1 MTDLTAFATAS
12 ASIVAKA
19 TVLLALA
26 LVVQRLMRNRSSAA
40 TRHIVLTLAVVAVLV
55 LPAASLVAPEWGLM
69 RRKAVDTRLEP
80 AAAPH
85 DSLATSTGD
94 GGAAL
99 TTDGRL
105 QRVNGIAVQAP
116 GARTVP
122 AFGPLMFLALYAV
135 GVAAMLAHFVVQ
147 RVKAGRFLRSTDVV
161 ADPEWRHL
169 FARCADGIGVRRHVR
184 LLRSREQNVPMAIG
198 SRNPAIVIPAVAET
212 WSEDRRQAVLLHEL
226 SHVARHDCLTEVVI
240 AASCAVFWF
249 HPAMWWVAR
258 QIRIE
263 RELACDD
270 RVIAAGAGGR
280 DYAGHLLEIAYSTGG
295 RRSFALAVGM
305 ARRSQLEGRLLAA
318 IDESRN
324 RQAPTRRV
332 FLGVVVAA
340 VTVLGAIAGAK
351 ATVVPPNDGAQEYP
365 AVEAGSPPARPE
377 DPSIINLV
385 HDRLER
391 IPERLVRA
399 ATNVARNLQD
409 NLPGTWEI
417 RPTATEGVV
426 HLRLVEVNSQSGTNV
441 PLSQLEGLTAAQLS
455 GAGGPVQFRVRRDAG
470 AFTFEGVFRNG
481 VGAGTFTFAPDAN
494 FPAEMARRGFTTP
507 TASEQYQLARHDV
520 GFAFIDELTK
530 QGYSKPRTSELVQ
543 AGQHGVHVAYLRE
556 MGALGYR
563 LGTLQPLIT
572 LRDHGVTPDYVRQMA
587 EFGYK
592 NLSADQVRNAR
603 DHGITADYV
612 RGMRDAGYG
621 TQTLEEIITTR
632 DHGVTPDFV
641 RALDQAG
648 YRKLRIEEVVR
659 ARDHGVSAEYIRD
672 MHQLGFKVSLDDL
685 VRARDHGVSA
695 EYARDIAALGYGNR
709 SLDELIRLRDHG
721 VTPEY
726 AKDIKALGYDG
737 LSLDD
742 LISLRDHGV
751 TVERIKAANARAG
764 TKLPIDMLRSLVAGG
779 MR

>member
-1 MTDLTAFATAS
+1 
-12 ASIVAKA
+12 
-19 TVLLALA
+19 
-26 LVVQRLMRNRSSAA
+26 
-40 TRHIVLTLAVVAVLV
+40 
-55 LPAASLVAPEWGLM
+55 
-69 RRKAVDTRLEP
+69 
-80 AAAPH
+80 
-85 DSLATSTGD
+85 
-94 GGAAL
+94 
-99 TTDGRL
+99 
-105 QRVNGIAVQAP
+105 
-116 GARTVP
+116 
-122 AFGPLMFLALYAV
+122 
-135 GVAAMLAHFVVQ
+135 
-147 RVKAGRFLRSTDVV
+147 
-161 ADPEWRHL
+161 
-169 FARCADGIGVRRHVR
+169 
-184 LLRSREQNVPMAIG
+184 MAIG
-198 SRNPAIVIPAVAET
+198 TRTPAIVIPAVADT
-212 WSEDRRQAVLLHEL
+212 WPDDRRQAVLLHEL
-226 SHVARHDCLTEVVI
+226 AHVARHDCLTEMVI
-240 AASCAVFWF
+240 ALSCAVFWF

-295 RRSFALAVGM
+295 QRSFALAVGM

-324 RQAPTRRV
+324 RRVPTLRV
-332 FLGVVVAA
+332 FLGVVVVA
-340 VTVLGAIAGAK
+340 VTVLGVIAGAK
-351 ATVVPPNDGAQEYP
+351 ATVITPNDGGQELP
-365 AVEAGSPPARPE
+365 AVEAATAAAQQK
-377 DPSIINLV
+377 DPSIVDLV
-385 HDRLER
+385 HKRLEH
-391 IPERLVRA
+391 IPQRLVLA

-441 PLSQLEGLTAAQLS
+441 PLAQLEGLTTAQLS
-455 GAGGPVQFRVRRDAG
+455 GTGGPVQFRVRRDAG
-470 AFTFEGVFRNG
+470 TFAFEGVFRNG
-481 VGAGTFTFAPDAN
+481 VGAGTFTFAPDPN
-494 FPAEMARRGFTTP
+494 FPAEMAKRGFTRP

-530 QGYSKPRTSELVQ
+530 QGYTKPQTSELVQ
-543 AGQHGVHVAYLRE
+543 AGQHGVQVTYLRE

-563 LGTLQPLIT
+563 LGTLRPLIT
-572 LRDHGVTPDYVRQMA
+572 LRDHGVTPEYVRQMA

-592 NLSADQVRNAR
+592 NLSADQIRNAR

-612 RGMRDAGYG
+612 RGMRDAGFG
-621 TQTLEEIITTR
+621 SQALEEIIKTR
-632 DHGVTPDFV
+632 DHGVTPEFV
-641 RALDQAG
+641 RSLDQAG
-648 YRKLRIEEVVR
+648 YRKLPIEEVVR
-659 ARDHGVSAEYIRD
+659 VRDHGVSPEYIRD

-685 VRARDHGVSA
+685 VTARDHGVTP
-695 EYARDIAALGYGNR
+695 EYARDIAALGYGNK
-709 SLDELIRLRDHG
+709 SLDQLIRLRDHG

-726 AKDIKALGYDG
+726 AKAIKDLGYDG